1 MQDDVASKLRP
12 YARRSLANANK
23 LERSHEKSVNKNQ
36 TVTCLGRMAVW
47 TSKNFGS
54 EMCERTVKIYGEEPP
69 KGPTDLLTTIKM
81 SMHKADQRVSSGG
94 MGFSMGKKY
103 RNRRRRFVEYRNRE
117 CWMLK
122 KKMTLH
128 SSQ

>member
-1 MQDDVASKLRP
+1 
-12 YARRSLANANK
+12 
-23 LERSHEKSVNKNQ
+23 
-36 TVTCLGRMAVW
+36 
-47 TSKNFGS
+47 
-54 EMCERTVKIYGEEPP
+54 MCERTVKIYGEEPP

-81 SMHKADQRVSSGG
+81 SMHKADQRVSFGG

-122 KKMTLH
+122 KKDVTQLTMTVDNGNDNDSE
-128 SSQ
+128 SSKW